1 MRPTILSSEEIAARG
16 QKIYEEKVRSKVQ
29 GANVG
34 DFVVIDIDSGD
45 FEVDPKDIDA
55 SIRLRERRPGAIT
68 FGLRVGFP
76 AAYRLGGRF
85 RVK

>member
-1 MRPTILSSEEIAARG
+1 MRSKTLSSEEIAIRG
-16 QKIYEEKVRSKVQ
+16 QRIYEERVRSEVE
-29 GANVG
+29 GTHHG
-34 DFVVIDIDSGD
+34 EFVVIDVDSGD
-45 FEVDPKDIDA
+45 YEVDSKDIDA

>member
-1 MRPTILSSEEIAARG
+1 MRPTSLSSDEIAARG
-16 QKIYEEKVRSKVQ
+16 QRIYEERIRSSVE
-29 GANVG
+29 GTHVG
-34 DFVVIDIDSGD
+34 DFVVIDINSGD
-45 FEVDPKDIDA
+45 YEVDPKDINA
-55 SIRLRERRPGAIT
+55 STRLRERHPGAIT